1 MLKLIKEY
9 LKLCISSKKSLKK
22 EIARLDKVIKQLY
35 EITARQELLFEEYS
49 RKSYKEKWKKEHEK
63 LKELEKILE
72 SGDNNGK

>member
-22 EIARLDKVIKQLY
+22 EIARLDKVIKQIY
-35 EITARQELLFEEYS
+35 EITARQELLFDEYS

>member
-22 EIARLDKVIKQLY
+22 EIVRLDKVIKQLY
-35 EITARQELLFEEYS
+35 EITARQELLFDEYS

>member
-35 EITARQELLFEEYS
+35 EITAKQELLFEEYS

>member
-22 EIARLDKVIKQLY
+22 EIIRLDKVIKQLY